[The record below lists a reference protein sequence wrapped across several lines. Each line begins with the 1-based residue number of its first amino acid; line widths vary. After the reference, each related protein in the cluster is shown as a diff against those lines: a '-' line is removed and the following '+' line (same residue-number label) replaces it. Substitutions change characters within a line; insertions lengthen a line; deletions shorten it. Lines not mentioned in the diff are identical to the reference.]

1 MTAAEL
7 GRALADILANEE
19 GVTAMLAAEM
29 GVDGGFRVAV
39 ETLDSRCVDTSLTFC
54 ESAAVSSFAKL
65 AVGCWRAE
73 RQAGL
78 PRPARAS
85 DDTISGK
92 ASRRKSE
99 RKG

>member
-19 GVTAMLAAEM
+19 AVTAMLAAEM
-29 GVDGGFRVAV
+29 GADGGFRVAV
-39 ETLDSRCVDTSLTFC
+39 ETLDSRRVDTSLTFC
-54 ESAAVSSFAKL
+54 QSAAVSSFAKL

-92 ASRRKSE
+92 GE
-99 RKG
+99 